1 MSSPGG
7 VRTLLEELEARD
19 LLELARK
26 CARSAHVT
34 LDEMLSKDRAFPA
47 TRARAA
53 FYAALIEE
61 GWNPHALGRLMR
73 RHHSTVQYALD
84 RYAPKRAASSPPASG
99 VVPVASPAPLA
110 SCRPST
116 SAPRARPSGCTGR
129 APDDGVHWLPGSAT
143 ATANARGRRCSA
155 RRGRKTVRAGLALEG
170 ARELSSS

>member
-7 VRTLLEELEARD
+7 DRSLIDELGARD
-19 LLELARK
+19 LLELAHK
-26 CARSAHVT
+26 CARAAHTT
-34 LDEMLSKDRAFPA
+34 LEEMLSGARSSPA

-116 SAPRARPSGCTGR
+116 SAPRALR
-129 APDDGVHWLPGSAT
+129 V
-143 ATANARGRRCSA
+143 
-155 RRGRKTVRAGLALEG
+155 VG
-170 ARELSSS
+170 AD

>member
-7 VRTLLEELEARD
+7 GRTLLEELEARD

-116 SAPRARPSGCTGR
+116 SAPRALR
-129 APDDGVHWLPGSAT
+129 V
-143 ATANARGRRCSA
+143 
-155 RRGRKTVRAGLALEG
+155 VG
-170 ARELSSS
+170 AD